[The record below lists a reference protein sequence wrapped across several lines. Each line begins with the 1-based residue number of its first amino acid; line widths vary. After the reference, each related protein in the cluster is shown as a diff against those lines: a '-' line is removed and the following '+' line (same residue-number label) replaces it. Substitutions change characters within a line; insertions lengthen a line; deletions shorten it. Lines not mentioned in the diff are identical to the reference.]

1 MATSEDK
8 NQNQTPTSVED
19 HVREDMWLYGGQGW
33 GKNARWFAFS
43 TVTHVLVLALF
54 ATLSISMVQQRR
66 DLIKVQTL
74 PLSPE
79 ELAQRLAEQ
88 QKAEEEVPE
97 DWEGEPSLDD
107 LPGLLTMEQVTA
119 KSAKTTIPRE
129 GEAVKEMKA
138 TAVPDI
144 LTGFGP
150 AIAAGSARLT
160 DTVAPFGDLAGVV
173 GGTGTGFGDYNNALR
188 KAGMDIVLV
197 VDTSDSTQFV
207 INSVKTRLLQVVA
220 ALRAMVP
227 TSRIGIVAYRDKGDE
242 YVTKWLDLTFSDAKL
257 KDFLSALNSGGGGDW
272 PEAVHDAMQVAVND
286 LRWGKRAKR
295 IIILVPA
302 SPPHPESVGGVMALA
317 QGHRAQGGVVSVVD
331 LAEKMHEDFER
342 VLWQQSAKW
351 TKEPFKPGP
360 LPGFYK
366 EFRDLMSSIA
376 RAGGGE
382 FVPFTEE
389 KALTREIIATTFGTR
404 WKTEMA
410 KYLRD
415 LE

>member
-1 MATSEDK
+1 MATSKDK
-8 NQNQTPTSVED
+8 NQTPPPTSVEAE
-19 HVREDMWLYGGQGW
+19 VREDMWLYGKQGW

-43 TVTHVLVLALF
+43 TVAHVLVLSVF
-54 ATLSISMVQQRR
+54 ATLSVSIVQQQR
-66 DLIKVQTL
+66 DLIKVQAL
-74 PLSPE
+74 PLTAE
-79 ELAQRLAEQ
+79 ELARRLAEQ

-97 DWEGEPSLDD
+97 DWEGEPSLED
-107 LPGLLTMEQVTA
+107 LPGLLTMEEVAA
-119 KSAKTTIPRE
+119 KSATTTIPRE
-129 GEAVKEMKA
+129 GEAVKAVKA

-150 AIAAGSARLT
+150 AIAAGTARIT

-188 KAGMDIVLV
+188 KVGMDIVLV
-197 VDTSDSTQFV
+197 IDTSDSTQFV
-207 INSVKTRLLQVVA
+207 IHSVKERLLKVVA
-220 ALRAMVP
+220 ALREMVP

-257 KDFLSALNSGGGGDW
+257 KGFVSALNSGGGGDW

-295 IIILVPA
+295 IVILIPA
-302 SPPHPESVGGVMALA
+302 SPPQPDTVGGVMALA
-317 QGHRAQGGVVSVVD
+317 QGLRAQGGILSVVD

-342 VLWQQSAKW
+342 ALWKQSAKW
-351 TKEPFKPGP
+351 TNEPFKPGP

-366 EFRDLMSSIA
+366 EFRDLMASIA

-382 FVPFTEE
+382 FVSFTEE

-404 WKTEMA
+404 WKVEMA